1 MKLKRGL
8 LVLMAGAMLFITGCF
23 SSSGEDTEEEIIGA
37 SEYEYVEV
45 TGGYEIK
52 SYLGKQTE
60 IVIPKEYKGKPIIS
74 IGNGAFFCSSYSG
87 EIEITKITI
96 PDTVIE
102 IKKSAFYGNKLT
114 EIKIP
119 SSVKIIGESAFM
131 SNDLRELTIPDSVI
145 EVGQDAFASNK
156 NLSKLKLGNGLE
168 EVDGWVFQNSGIEQI
183 EWGANIK
190 IIGSS
195 TFYGHKI
202 KNIVIPEGVLG
213 IASLSFK
220 PGTDHKIETVKIPGS
235 FTYNIDKTAFSDI
248 DKLQKNKT
256 LFYVKEGS
264 RGYDFVVEHK
274 LLYELY

>member
-23 SSSGEDTEEEIIGA
+23 SSSGGDEGDEIIGA
-37 SEYEYVEV
+37 TEYEYVEV

-60 IVIPKEYKGKPIIS
+60 IVIPGEYKGKPIIS
-74 IGNGAFFCSSYSG
+74 IGNFAFYDS
-87 EIEITKITI
+87 EITKITI

-102 IKKSAFYGNKLT
+102 IKKTAFGYNKLT

-119 SSVKIIGESAFM
+119 DSVKIIGEKAFM
-131 SNDLRELTIPDSVI
+131 RNDLRELTIPDSVI
-145 EVGQDAFASNK
+145 EVGQDAFASNE

-264 RGYDFVVEHK
+264 KGYDFVVEHK